1 MNYLIAF
8 SARSER
14 DPDSLVGWMAEV
26 APHALGPWYTRLMAA
41 IKSLDRLPLHCS
53 RIPETDTLGLE
64 VRELIFGRKHGAL
77 RIIFRLESQTVEI
90 LRIVNASRGPLRVKD
105 LI

>member
-41 IKSLDRLPLHCS
+41 IKSLDRLPLHC
-53 RIPETDTLGLE
+53 
-64 VRELIFGRKHGAL
+64 
-77 RIIFRLESQTVEI
+77 
-90 LRIVNASRGPLRVKD
+90 
-105 LI
+105 